1 MSSEILN
8 CYRCGKEYE
17 IYYSFR
23 DECQVVSG
31 HCKCSLQV
39 QKIKVLDEALLKLKE
54 VLNEKYKS
62 VSYQVSRKSK
72 TNSQRRTKSIF

>member
-8 CYRCGKEYE
+8 CHRCGEEFE

-31 HCKCSLQV
+31 YCKCSLQV
-39 QKIKVLDEALLKLKE
+39 KKDKVLDEALLKLKE
-54 VLNEKYKS
+54 VLNEESKS
-62 VSYQVSRKSK
+62 STRKVSRQS
-72 TNSQRRTKSIF
+72 

>member
-1 MSSEILN
+1 VD
-8 CYRCGKEYE
+8 CHRCGQEFE

-39 QKIKVLDEALLKLKE
+39 KKAKVLDEALLKLKE
-54 VLNEKYKS
+54 VLNE
-62 VSYQVSRKSK
+62 RRNME
-72 TNSQRRTKSIF
+72 TNKR

>member
-8 CYRCGKEYE
+8 CHRCGEEFE

-31 HCKCSLQV
+31 HCKCSLQ
-39 QKIKVLDEALLKLKE
+39 KRKDDLKE
-54 VLNEKYKS
+54 SNTKPLDRALELLNEELKPSTRK
-62 VSYQVSRKSK
+62 VSR
-72 TNSQRRTKSIF
+72 

>member
-8 CYRCGKEYE
+8 CHRCGEE
-17 IYYSFR
+17 FELYYSFR

-39 QKIKVLDEALLKLKE
+39 KKDKVLDEALLKLKE
-54 VLNEKYKS
+54 VLNEELKPSTRK
-62 VSYQVSRKSK
+62 VSRQS
-72 TNSQRRTKSIF
+72 